1 MVKDNFRE
9 WLIRKKAY
17 SPRPARD
24 MFSRCKRVE
33 RIFNIS
39 LDKSIKTE
47 KNLDELLHRLK
58 NDADSY
64 LKAGVNHITS
74 VGILRTAVR
83 LYHEYLN
90 NGN

>member
-1 MVKDNFRE
+1 MAKDNFRE
-9 WLIRKKAY
+9 WLICNKAY
-17 SPRPARD
+17 KPRPARD
-24 MFSRCKRVE
+24 MLSRCKRVE

-39 LDKSIKTE
+39 LDKSIETQ
-47 KNLDELLHRLK
+47 KNLEELLHRLK

-64 LKAGVNHITS
+64 LRVGANHTTS

-90 NGN
+90 SGN

>member
-24 MFSRCKRVE
+24 MLSRCKRVE

-64 LKAGVNHITS
+64 LKAGVNRITS

-90 NGN
+90 SGN

>member
-9 WLIRKKAY
+9 WLIRNKAY

-24 MFSRCKRVE
+24 MLSRCKRVE
-33 RIFNIS
+33 RIFDIS

-47 KNLDELLHRLK
+47 KNLDELLYKLK

-64 LKAGVNHITS
+64 LKTGANHTTS

-90 NGN
+90 SDN